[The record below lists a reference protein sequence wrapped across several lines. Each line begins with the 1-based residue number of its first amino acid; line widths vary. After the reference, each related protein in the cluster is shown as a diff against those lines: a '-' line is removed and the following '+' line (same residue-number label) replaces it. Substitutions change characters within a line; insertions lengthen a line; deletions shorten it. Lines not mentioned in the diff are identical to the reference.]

1 MKKAK
6 APIYFRYEFSDE
18 VGQPEGGDIFE
29 FPSFKDALAM
39 AADILKVAQGDK
51 VAVNLTV
58 GTEKPF
64 FGYLGNSGLS
74 RKAAEKEMVNQADIM
89 PAKGKAAKAKPAKA
103 KPAKAKPA
111 KAPAKKAKT
120 TRKK

>member
-6 APIYFRYEFSDE
+6 SPIYFRYEFSDE
-18 VGQPEGGDIFE
+18 GGHPEGGDIFE
-29 FPSFKDALAM
+29 YPSFKNALEM
-39 AADILKVAQGDK
+39 AAEILKVAQGDK

-74 RKAAEKEMVNQADIM
+74 RKAAQKEMVNQG
-89 PAKGKAAKAKPAKA
+89 PESVPAKA
-103 KPAKAKPA
+103 KKAAKK
-111 KAPAKKAKT
+111 KAPAKKAKS

>member
-6 APIYFRYEFSDE
+6 SPIYFRYEFSDE
-18 VGQPEGGDIFE
+18 IGHPEGGDIFE
-29 FPSFKDALAM
+29 FPSFKNALEM
-39 AADILKVAQGDK
+39 AEEILKVAQGDK

-64 FGYLGNSGLS
+64 FGYLANSGLS
-74 RKAAEKEMVNQADIM
+74 RKAAEKEMVNQELE
-89 PAKGKAAKAKPAKA
+89 PTLAKSKTTKTTKAKVAK
-103 KPAKAKPA
+103 K

>member
-6 APIYFRYEFSDE
+6 SPVYFRYEFSDE
-18 VGQPEGGDIFE
+18 RGHPEGGDIFE
-29 FPSFKDALAM
+29 FPSFKNALEM
-39 AADILKVAQGDK
+39 ADEILKVAQGDK

-74 RKAAEKEMVNQADIM
+74 RKAAEKEMVKQETA
-89 PAKGKAAKAKPAKA
+89 PLPAKA
-103 KPAKAKPA
+103 KAGKSAKTAAPAKK
-111 KAPAKKAKT
+111 KAPATKKAKAKT